1 MYMYY
6 SCFLC
11 LQIKKSVELS
21 NKSSQHFRDFFKLP
35 ILRPLFISLL
45 LLFFQQM
52 TGVEAVLVYTV
63 DIFEYSGSIVDPH
76 TSVIIVGCLQVT
88 ATLFSA
94 LIVDKAGRRKLLI
107 ISSLGSALSMGVL
120 GGWFYKIGEREGCSI
135 TNPEIQ
141 YAWVPLLTLGCFI
154 VSFSLGL
161 GPIPFIM
168 ITELNNAKMIGIA
181 SAISTTFNWTFA
193 FLVTEYFLL
202 LARSVGFHFLF
213 WSFAV
218 FSVVGALF
226 IAVFVPETKG
236 KSIDEI
242 QKYFKA
248 T

>member
-1 MYMYY
+1 
-6 SCFLC
+6 
-11 LQIKKSVELS
+11 
-21 NKSSQHFRDFFKLP
+21 
-35 ILRPLFISLL
+35 
-45 LLFFQQM
+45 M
-52 TGVEAVLVYTV
+52 TGVEAILVYTV

-107 ISSLGSALSMGVL
+107 ISSLGSALSMAVL
-120 GGWFYKIGEREGCSI
+120 GGWFYKIGEPGGCTTSL
-135 TNPEIQ
+135 PSEMP

-202 LARSVGFHFLF
+202 FARSVGFHFLF

-218 FSVVGALF
+218 CSVVGALF

-248 T
+248 TQ